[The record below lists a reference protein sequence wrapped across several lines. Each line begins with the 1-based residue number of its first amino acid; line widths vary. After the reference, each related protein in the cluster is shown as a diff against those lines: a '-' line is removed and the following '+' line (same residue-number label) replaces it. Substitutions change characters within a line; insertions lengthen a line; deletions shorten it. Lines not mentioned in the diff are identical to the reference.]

1 MSAYQLHKDSFMLS
15 MSIVSF
21 RTLMILF
28 FEVEAVMS
36 DELCTY
42 TGTRSIFYSAPYFFS
57 YVDFRYFMT
66 YGT

>member
-1 MSAYQLHKDSFMLS
+1 MLS

-21 RTLMILF
+21 RTLTILY
-28 FEVEAVMS
+28 FEVHVEAAMN